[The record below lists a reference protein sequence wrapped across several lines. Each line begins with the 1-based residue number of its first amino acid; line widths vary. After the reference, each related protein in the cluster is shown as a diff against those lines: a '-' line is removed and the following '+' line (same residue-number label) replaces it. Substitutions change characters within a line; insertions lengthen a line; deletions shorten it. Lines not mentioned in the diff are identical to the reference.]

1 MLSPFEW
8 DEERQILRYIW
19 RSAAGDVLRLCISA
33 TDGGVLVTLPD
44 LTQLGAGVR
53 DEIEAV
59 VRTMLNLDWDLREFY
74 TAMAGFPG
82 YDWLE
87 AEYHGRI
94 LTSASLWEDL
104 VKVLLT
110 TNCTWAQTIDMSR
123 RVCQLGPAH
132 ATLTGDHAFP
142 TAGTIADLDFAD
154 LAAAVRAGYRNA
166 YLHELAQRIAG
177 GEVDLDSWALLDSDC
192 LYRAVK
198 SLKGFGDYAAGTIAR
213 MVGHFDKVAI
223 DTACHDMYAKL
234 HNNGVKGS
242 VKDIKAHYARFGKW
256 RGLVMWMDIMR
267 RNR

>member
-19 RSAAGDVLRLCISA
+19 RSATGDVLRLCISA
-33 TDGGVLVTLPD
+33 TEGSVLVALPD
-44 LTQLGAGVR
+44 LTQLGAGLR
-53 DEIEAV
+53 DQIKAV
-59 VRTMLNLDWDLREFY
+59 VRTILNLEWDLREFY

-123 RVCQLGPAH
+123 RVCQLGPPH

-142 TAGTIADLDFAD
+142 TVGTIADLDFPD

-166 YLHELAQRIAG
+166 YLHELAQRVAS

-192 LYRAVK
+192 FYRAVK

-213 MVGHFDKVAI
+213 MYGHFDKVAI

-242 VKDIKAHYARFGKW
+242 VNDIKAHYARFGKW
-256 RGLVMWMDIMR
+256 QGLVMWMDIMR
-267 RNR
+267 RNH